1 MKIIIY
7 EIMKWRMN
15 WMKMKIMI
23 YYINNEKKKRKND
36 YWINKMKIE
45 RL

>member
-1 MKIIIY
+1 MKIIIF
-7 EIMKWRMN
+7 EIMRWIMN

-23 YYINNEKKKRKND
+23 YYINNKKKKRKND